1 MNGINLVDM
10 ALNFR
15 QQKEVQTEEKYYSNS
30 NCSFSKLIQFWVV
43 QR

>member
-15 QQKEVQTEEKYYSNS
+15 QQKKVQTEEKYYSIEKVIS
-30 NCSFSKLIQFWVV
+30 V
-43 QR
+43 

>member
-15 QQKEVQTEEKYYSNS
+15 QQKEVQTEEKCYSIEKVIS
-30 NCSFSKLIQFWVV
+30 V
-43 QR
+43 

>member
-15 QQKEVQTEEKYYSNS
+15 QQKEVQTEEKYYSTEKVIS
-30 NCSFSKLIQFWVV
+30 V
-43 QR
+43 